1 MSTRGLLWN
10 RQHLMDPIISLQDIA
25 VRYKRSGNVFR
36 RKSYFDALKSV
47 NLDIYPGETLGIL
60 GRNGAGKSTLLRI
73 ISGVILPDRGKVI
86 NRGVSVT
93 LLALQAGFDPNLNG
107 RDNVILSA
115 MLQGHSRREIEARM
129 DEIQEYSE
137 LGDFFFEPVR
147 TYSTGM
153 RARLGFSI
161 TTIISPDVLLVDE
174 VLGVGD
180 KHFNEKAERTM
191 VMKIQSQQT
200 VVLVS
205 HSHQQI
211 ARMCDRAVLIDEG
224 VSYTAEN
231 PNDVLSLYDERLK
244 LGKK

>member
-1 MSTRGLLWN
+1 MNPVIT
-10 RQHLMDPIISLQDIA
+10 LQDVA
-25 VRYKRSGNVFR
+25 VRYKRSGSLFR
-36 RKSYFDALKSV
+36 KKSYFEALKSV

-60 GRNGAGKSTLLRI
+60 GRNGSGKSTLLRI
-73 ISGVILPDRGKVI
+73 ISGVIRPDRGSII
-86 NRGVSVT
+86 NHGASVS

-107 RDNVILSA
+107 SDNAILSG
-115 MLQGHSRREIEARM
+115 MLQGSSRREVQSKLN
-129 DEIQEYSE
+129 EIQEYSE

-180 KHFNEKAERTM
+180 QHFKNKAERTM
-191 VMKIQSQQT
+191 IDKIQSQQT

-211 ARMCDRAVLIDEG
+211 IRLCDRAVLIDEG
-224 VSYTAEN
+224 ISYASGD
-231 PNDVLSLYDERLK
+231 PHKVLGIYEERLEK
-244 LGKK
+244 EQA